1 MLLAHWNNLSLLFLL
16 SAVFLA
22 ESQYDLNEQLI
33 LTMMSTIIMHFGL
46 LKLDILLFINLFCL
60 ENKVKKRNLPNPALL
75 HVRLVHRAPCSVHIQ
90 VLQLSAVVTFS
101 LTRYIVVLTL

>member
-60 ENKVKKRNLPNPALL
+60 ENKVKKKKLTKS
-75 HVRLVHRAPCSVHIQ
+75 SVIACA
-90 VLQLSAVVTFS
+90 LSASGSVLCTYTSIAVVCCRHIF
-101 LTRYIVVLTL
+101 VD